1 MTTAIRPSD
10 DGAALDERLPS
21 GNQASAVTI
30 RGARLGAKELAS
42 GFDGIPAAGWDL
54 GRLGRRADFE
64 GEQIAGC
71 EIDAA
76 PHYWIIGVVLRLAK
90 PGVAHGQWG
99 HWLKAHGI
107 DASRAYRA
115 RLLAAAFASLDQLDG
130 LTLRE
135 AIKLAL
141 AARGAGPQDAKRN
154 ARRALTAMSKTLLRI
169 QHEVETPED
178 RASLLPL
185 IQAVEHA
192 LASLRSACEAP

>member
-1 MTTAIRPSD
+1 MTSEIRQFGESVALEEKLPSD
-10 DGAALDERLPS
+10 
-21 GNQASAVTI
+21 NQAHAVTI
-30 RGARLGAKELAS
+30 RGARPGAKELTS
-42 GFDGIPAAGWDL
+42 GFDGTPAAGWDL

-64 GEQIAGC
+64 GEQIAAC

-115 RLLAAAFASLDQLDG
+115 RLLAAAFASLDQLEG

-141 AARGAGPQDAKRN
+141 AARDTAPPDVKRDAC
-154 ARRALTAMSKTLLRI
+154 RRLRAVTRSLAKI
-169 QHEVETPED
+169 REDVKDLED
-178 RASLLPL
+178 RAPFLPL
-185 IQAVEHA
+185 IQAVEQG

>member
-1 MTTAIRPSD
+1 MTTWRPSGH
-10 DGAALDERLPS
+10 GAALEERLPLDER
-21 GNQASAVTI
+21 AEAATI
-30 RGARLGAKELAS
+30 GDARPGGRVSKD
-42 GFDGIPAAGWDL
+42 GFDGVPAAGWDL
-54 GRLGRRADFE
+54 GRLGKRADFE
-64 GEQIAGC
+64 GEQIAAC
-71 EIDAA
+71 EIEAA

-169 QHEVETPED
+169 QNEVETPED

>member
-1 MTTAIRPSD
+1 MTTSIRPSGD
-10 DGAALDERLPS
+10 VVALDERLPS
-21 GNQASAVTI
+21 GNQSSAVTI
-30 RGARLGAKELAS
+30 RGARLGANELGG

-115 RLLAAAFASLDQLDG
+115 RLLAAAFASLDQLEG

-135 AIKLAL
+135 AMRLAL
-141 AARGAGPQDAKRN
+141 AARDTAPTDVKRDACRRLRAV
-154 ARRALTAMSKTLLRI
+154 ARSLAKI
-169 QHEVETPED
+169 QEDVKNLED
-178 RASLLPL
+178 RAPFLPL
-185 IQAVEHA
+185 IQAVEQG